1 MEFKTR
7 KSIYTWNDTQ
17 VCPWGTK
24 WSRSR
29 PTVLTREHTGHSKHP
44 LPETQ
49 ETTPYI
55 DIIRWLIP
63 KSDWLYSLQ
72 QRWRNSIQS
81 AKIRPGAH
89 CGSDH
94 ELFIAKLRLKL
105 KKVGETT
112 GPSRYEINQISYDY
126 TVEVT
131 NRFNGLDL
139 IDRVPEKLWTQ
150 IHNIV

>member
-29 PTVLTREHTGHSKHP
+29 LTVLTREHTGHSKHP
-44 LPETQ
+44 LPKTQ
-49 ETTPYI
+49 ETTLYI
-55 DIIRWLIP
+55 NIIRWLIP